1 MRPHVAAYCPS
12 FPARP
17 PSFPAEPGISVGPL
31 QGTAKSILAS
41 LRLSFASALRG
52 TTWQLLF
59 IEVPGG
65 EWEGEAEGAV
75 PVFPVV
81 DSVTD
86 AELRFDLGLLHFHV
100 QLE

>member
-1 MRPHVAAYCPS
+1 MRPNIAADC
-12 FPARP
+12 RR
-17 PSFPAEPGISVGPL
+17 V
-31 QGTAKSILAS
+31 KS
-41 LRLSFASALRG
+41 
-52 TTWQLLF
+52 LF
-59 IEVPGG
+59 IEIPGG

-100 QLE
+100 QLEGESDQEVVVTAVDEPFDGP